1 MLGLNKTQLKNGIIL
16 ALLFFLTSQV
26 FKEYNSAVNDELI
39 YTQKWVKIGTENC
52 NLLCIC
58 SSLTTVLFFP

>member
-39 YTQKWVKIGTENC
+39 YTQKWVKIGTENF
-52 NLLCIC
+52 NLLYI
-58 SSLTTVLFFP
+58 VA

>member
-39 YTQKWVKIGTENC
+39 YTQKWVKIAIYYT
-52 NLLCIC
+52 
-58 SSLTTVLFFP
+58 